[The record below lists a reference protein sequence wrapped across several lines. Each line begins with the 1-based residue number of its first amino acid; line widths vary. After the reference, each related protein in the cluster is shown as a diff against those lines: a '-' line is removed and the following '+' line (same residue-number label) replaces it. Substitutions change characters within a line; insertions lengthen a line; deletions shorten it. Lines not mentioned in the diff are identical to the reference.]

1 MASLFGVIKKM
12 FGGGE
17 KPAANETVQDSVDG
31 KESSGNIVTDAMASG
46 QDALNT
52 VKEQASSVVES
63 VTETVSEAA
72 SETAEQVQETLG
84 ETVSDTVSNVT
95 ETVSSTVDHVAEAAA
110 NTVSEVANSEIVQE
124 AESAV
129 IAAAGAVGGV
139 SGAMTEAVTDMV
151 QTAAGVPN
159 AEIDE
164 GGMVPS
170 LPPLVMKETIDYL
183 DRDNFVVPRS
193 DSVIKAIALVDE
205 TVGQDA
211 TARALRIFE
220 YGVAAS
226 HAYELRVD
234 REILLLGSLLG
245 QLGSEAPKKAE
256 AFCIENGMWDALA
269 KKVAFAIENN
279 ETGTTTDDVE
289 ARALALGVAA
299 EMANGEVDYV
309 HAATAAETRNRNV
322 H

>member
-12 FGGGE
+12 FGGSE
-17 KPAANETVQDSVDG
+17 KPATNETVQDSVDG
-31 KESSGNIVTDAMASG
+31 QESSGNIVTDAMASG
-46 QDALNT
+46 QDALNAA
-52 VKEQASSVVES
+52 KEQASSVVES
-63 VTETVSEAA
+63 VTETVSEAT
-72 SETAEQVQETLG
+72 SETAEQVQETVG

-159 AEIDE
+159 AEVDE

-170 LPPLVMKETIDYL
+170 LPPLAMKDTIDYL

-211 TARALRIFE
+211 TARALRILNMVWQLAMLMN
-220 YGVAAS
+220 YGLIERFYCLVLCLANWAPG
-226 HAYELRVD
+226 
-234 REILLLGSLLG
+234 LLQS
-245 QLGSEAPKKAE
+245 
-256 AFCIENGMWDALA
+256 
-269 KKVAFAIENN
+269 
-279 ETGTTTDDVE
+279 
-289 ARALALGVAA
+289 
-299 EMANGEVDYV
+299 
-309 HAATAAETRNRNV
+309 
-322 H
+322 